1 MLSEGPWHNPGKWFV
16 SPYNFA
22 EEAEAQFEFPE
33 GRSVVFRDPSFSDE
47 PQGVRY
53 SIDDKVEMARKFDEA
68 GIGEIFHH
76 LHGVTQEKLDGFRAL
91 SQSGLQA
98 KVGVYLRVPSEPK
111 WKDHMD
117 HMIDGGVDEIQLH
130 ENTRARI
137 DFSVEGKSE
146 TISTDEMVEKFVEG
160 TEYAKAGGVLVSVGV
175 GPRLWPEVSDFDFL
189 MKIYNECIKAGAEKI
204 WVYLSSPI
212 SPHGVE
218 ALLGRIK
225 KALIKPV
232 PFGIHV
238 HNDYGLGVA
247 CQIAA
252 VTQGA
257 THVEAYVNAMADR
270 NGPPLE
276 ELAVALE
283 MLYGVKTG
291 IIVDVGQVQLLG
303 PYLQGSLLIREALV
317 TVN

>member
-22 EEAEAQFEFPE
+22 EEAEAKFEFPE

-53 SIDDKVEMARKFDEA
+53 SIDDKVEIARKFDEA

-76 LHGVTQEKLDGFRAL
+76 CHGVTQEKLDAFKAL
-91 SQSGLQA
+91 GQLGLQA

-111 WKDHMD
+111 WKDYMD
-117 HMIDGGVDEIQLH
+117 YMIDGGVDEIQLH

-160 TEYAKAGGVLVSVGV
+160 TEYAKARGVFVSVGV

-189 MKIYNECIKAGAEKI
+189 MKIYNECIKAGAGKI

-225 KALIKPV
+225 KA
-232 PFGIHV
+232 
-238 HNDYGLGVA
+238 
-247 CQIAA
+247 
-252 VTQGA
+252 
-257 THVEAYVNAMADR
+257 
-270 NGPPLE
+270 
-276 ELAVALE
+276 
-283 MLYGVKTG
+283 
-291 IIVDVGQVQLLG
+291 
-303 PYLQGSLLIREALV
+303 
-317 TVN
+317 